1 MRKLIFLFVLLVCF
15 FNGFSQNNSNKTQNY
30 GYVGLQKNDPK
41 FLALMDTAQKYLP
54 RFIDSLSK
62 YKARPTYYFLIKSNF
77 NEKDKNEHMWSK
89 PLNYEKGIFTSVF
102 IDSAFILKNI
112 KTGDIV
118 KIDSKKVED
127 WIIEK
132 YPNKIILGN
141 FSEPYLKE
149 KEK

>member
-89 PLNYEKGIFTSVF
+89 PLNYETLFKRKG
-102 IDSAFILKNI
+102 
-112 KTGDIV
+112 
-118 KIDSKKVED
+118 KV
-127 WIIEK
+127 IPFS
-132 YPNKIILGN
+132 YPNFSNFHFPILIG
-141 FSEPYLKE
+141 
-149 KEK
+149 